1 METLLTNNIY
11 KNFMKVTTFKHEI
24 FGELRT
30 VIMPDGQ
37 IGFVGKDVAR
47 ALGYKNASNAILSH
61 VEEEDKMLMM
71 IKTAD
76 TQNGDLL
83 NKTKTAVISESGLY
97 SLILSSKKAEAKE
110 FKHWV
115 TSVVLV
121 QIRQTGS
128 YSAEE
133 GQENETISMLRKAV
147 SMYERACEM
156 KDEIIDAQRPKVE
169 FANVVG
175 VDTDLCTLAE
185 LAKLICNA
193 GVPIGQN
200 RLCEWM
206 RENHFLGRSRH
217 HWNTPHQE
225 WVDQG
230 LFVVK
235 VYKRPFVCRGY
246 TYEVC
251 PMVTCKGQEYF
262 IQCFAAEQRSAA

>member
-1 METLLTNNIY
+1 
-11 KNFMKVTTFKHEI
+11 MKVTTFNHEI

-30 VIMPDGQ
+30 VTMPDGQ

-61 VEEEDKMLMM
+61 VEDDDKMLMM
-71 IKTAD
+71 IQTAD
-76 TQNGDLL
+76 TQNAHLL

-128 YSAEE
+128 YSSE
-133 GQENETISMLRKAV
+133 GQEENSTILLLRKAV
-147 SMYERACEM
+147 AMYERTIEL
-156 KDEIIDAQRPKVE
+156 KDEVIESQRPMVE
-169 FANVVG
+169 YANAMCAS
-175 VDTDLCTLAE
+175 TDLCTLAD

-206 RENHFLGRSRH
+206 REHHYLCRSRH
-217 HWNTPHQE
+217 HWNTPLQE

-235 VYKRPFVCRGY
+235 AHQRAFVRRGY
-246 TYEVC
+246 TYEVT

-262 IQCFAAEQRSAA
+262 IQCFTAEQRSAA

>member
-1 METLLTNNIY
+1 
-11 KNFMKVTTFKHEI
+11 MKVTTFNHEI

-30 VIMPDGQ
+30 VTMPDGQ

-47 ALGYKNASNAILSH
+47 ALGYKKPSDAILSH
-61 VEEEDKMLMM
+61 VEDEDKMLMQLP
-71 IKTAD
+71 TD
-76 TQNGDLL
+76 PQNVDVWRSS
-83 NKTKTAVISESGLY
+83 KTAVISESGLY

-128 YSAEE
+128 YSSE
-133 GQENETISMLRKAV
+133 GQEENSTILLLRKAV
-147 SMYERACEM
+147 EMYERTIEL
-156 KDEIIDAQRPKVE
+156 KDEVIESQRPMVE
-169 FANVVG
+169 YANAMCAS
-175 VDTDLCTLAE
+175 TDLCTLAD

-206 RENHFLGRSRH
+206 REHHYLCRSRH
-217 HWNTPHQE
+217 HWNTPLQE

-235 VYKRPFVCRGY
+235 AHQRTFVRRGY
-246 TYEVC
+246 TYEVT

-262 IQCFAAEQRSAA
+262 IQCFTQRNAA

>member
-1 METLLTNNIY
+1 
-11 KNFMKVTTFKHEI
+11 MKVTTFNHEM

-47 ALGYKNASNAILSH
+47 ALGYNNASKAIMAH
-61 VEEEDKMLMM
+61 VEDEDKMLMQLPTDSQ
-71 IKTAD
+71 IG
-76 TQNGDLL
+76 NLL
-83 NKTKTAVISESGLY
+83 RSVKTAVISESGLY
-97 SLILSSKKAEAKE
+97 SLILSSKKEEAKM
-110 FKHWV
+110 FKRWV

-133 GQENETISMLRKAV
+133 GQENETITTLRKAV
-147 SMYERACEM
+147 AMFERACEM

-235 VYKRPFVCRGY
+235 VYKRPFVRRGY
-246 TYEVC
+246 TYEVV

-262 IQCFAAEQRSAA
+262 IQCFTAEQRSAA

>member
-1 METLLTNNIY
+1 
-11 KNFMKVTTFKHEI
+11 MKVTTFKHEM

-37 IGFVGKDVAR
+37 IGFVGKDVAK
-47 ALGYKNASNAILSH
+47 ALGYKDATHAIMAH
-61 VEEEDKMLMM
+61 VEDEDKMLMVLS
-71 IKTAD
+71 TAD
-76 TQNGDLL
+76 GENARLL

-128 YSAEE
+128 YSSE
-133 GQENETISMLRKAV
+133 GQEENSTILLLRKAV
-147 SMYERACEM
+147 EMLERSCEL
-156 KDEIIDAQRPKVE
+156 KDEVIDAQRPKVE

-206 RENHFLGRSRH
+206 RENHYLGRSRH

-235 VYKRPFVCRGY
+235 AHQRAFVRRGY
-246 TYEVC
+246 TYEVT
-251 PMVTCKGQEYF
+251 PMITARGQEYF
-262 IQCFAAEQRSAA
+262 IQCFTAEQRSAA

>member
-1 METLLTNNIY
+1 
-11 KNFMKVTTFKHEI
+11 MKVTTFNHEI

-61 VEEEDKMLMM
+61 VEDEDKMLMQLSS
-71 IKTAD
+71 D
-76 TQNGDLL
+76 DQNGYPWRSV
-83 NKTKTAVISESGLY
+83 KTAVISESGLY

-128 YSAEE
+128 YSSE
-133 GQENETISMLRKAV
+133 GQEENSTILLLRKAV
-147 SMYERACEM
+147 AMYERTIEL
-156 KDEIIDAQRPKVE
+156 KDEVIDAQRPKVE

-206 RENHFLGRSRH
+206 REHHYLCRSRH
-217 HWNTPHQE
+217 HWNTPLQE

-235 VYKRPFVCRGY
+235 AHQRAFVRRGY
-246 TYEVC
+246 TYEVV

-262 IQCFAAEQRSAA
+262 IQCFTAEQRSAA

>member
-1 METLLTNNIY
+1 
-11 KNFMKVTTFKHEI
+11 MKVTTFKHEI

-37 IGFVGKDVAR
+37 IGFVGRDVAK
-47 ALGYKNASNAILSH
+47 ALGYTNASKAIMAH

-71 IKTAD
+71 LEAQS
-76 TQNGDLL
+76 QNGILL

-110 FKHWV
+110 FKRWV
-115 TSVVLV
+115 TSDVLV
-121 QIRQTGS
+121 QIRKTGS
-128 YSAEE
+128 YSSAE
-133 GQENETISMLRKAV
+133 GQEENSTILLLRKAV
-147 SMYERACEM
+147 AMYERTIEL
-156 KDEIIDAQRPKVE
+156 KDEVIESQRPMVE
-169 FANVVG
+169 YANAMCAS
-175 VDTDLCTLAE
+175 TDLCTLAD

-206 RENHFLGRSRH
+206 REHHYLCRSRH
-217 HWNTPHQE
+217 HWNTPLQE

-235 VYKRPFVCRGY
+235 AHQRAFVRRGY
-246 TYEVC
+246 TYEVT

-262 IQCFAAEQRSAA
+262 IQCFAQRNAA

>member
-1 METLLTNNIY
+1 
-11 KNFMKVTTFKHEI
+11 MKVTTFKHEI

-37 IGFVGKDVAR
+37 IGFVGRDVAR
-47 ALGYKNASNAILSH
+47 ALGYSNATKAIIAH
-61 VEEEDKMLMM
+61 VEDEDKMLMQLPSES
-71 IKTAD
+71 
-76 TQNGDLL
+76 QNG
-83 NKTKTAVISESGLY
+83 TPWRSVKTAVISESGLY

-121 QIRQTGS
+121 QIRMTGS
-128 YSAEE
+128 YSTPE
-133 GQENETISMLRKAV
+133 GQEENSTIRLLRKAV
-147 SMYERACEM
+147 ETYEHTIEL

-169 FANVVG
+169 FTNAVS
-175 VDTDLCTLAE
+175 VDTDLCTLAD

-206 RENHFLGRSRH
+206 REHHYLCRSRH
-217 HWNTPHQE
+217 HWNSPYQQWIDE
-225 WVDQG
+225 G

-235 VYKRPFVCRGY
+235 VYKTPFNKRGY
-246 TYEVC
+246 NYEVM
-251 PMVTCKGQEYF
+251 PMVTARGQEFF
-262 IQCFAAEQRSAA
+262 IEQFLNNQLAA

>member
-1 METLLTNNIY
+1 
-11 KNFMKVTTFKHEI
+11 MKCTVTDS
-24 FGELRT
+24 LRRNQVAY
-30 VIMPDGQ
+30 VI
-37 IGFVGKDVAR
+37 
-47 ALGYKNASNAILSH
+47 N
-61 VEEEDKMLMM
+61 
-71 IKTAD
+71 
-76 TQNGDLL
+76 
-83 NKTKTAVISESGLY
+83 ESGLY

-128 YSAEE
+128 YSQEE
-133 GQENETISMLRKAV
+133 GQDENGVIVMLRKAV
-147 SMYERACEM
+147 QVLERACEL

-235 VYKRPFVCRGY
+235 VYKRPFVKRGY

>member
-1 METLLTNNIY
+1 
-11 KNFMKVTTFKHEI
+11 MKVTTFNHEI

-30 VIMPDGQ
+30 VTMPDGQ
-37 IGFVGKDVAR
+37 IGFVGKDVTR
-47 ALGYKNASNAILSH
+47 ALGYTNATKAIIAH
-61 VEEEDKMLMM
+61 VEDEDKMLMM
-71 IKTAD
+71 LEAES
-76 TQNGDLL
+76 QNGILL

-128 YSAEE
+128 YSSE
-133 GQENETISMLRKAV
+133 GQEENSTILLLRKAV
-147 SMYERACEM
+147 EMLERSCEL
-156 KDEIIDAQRPKVE
+156 KDEVIDAQRPKVE

-175 VDTDLCTLAE
+175 VDTDICTLAE

-206 RENHFLGRSRH
+206 RENHYLGRSRH

-235 VYKRPFVCRGY
+235 VYKRPFVRRGY
-246 TYEVC
+246 TYEVA
-251 PMVTCKGQEYF
+251 PMITARGQEYF
-262 IQCFAAEQRSAA
+262 IQCFTQRNAA